1 MRPSFA
7 ELRALIASTF
17 PDNTAGDIEPSE
29 LRTYLLGA
37 LAAVQPA
44 YGQLLRQTLSANLTA
59 NITPPVKLTWQAAAD
74 SDPTQT
80 TSVFAAGTIARSE
93 RGTSK
98 IQFVT
103 NLETNSNRFITFTLF
118 KNGVA
123 TPWKITGNGAGAG
136 NPVAVALTAID
147 YADPA
152 ATYDIRMSAETNGT
166 VVTLSGSAMILEC
179 LPVNSY

>member
-1 MRPSFA
+1 MRKSFA
-7 ELRALIASTF
+7 ELRADIALAIE
-17 PDNTAGDIEPSE
+17 DNTMNLITPGDV
-29 LRTYLLGA
+29 RNTLLDMLNA
-37 LAAVQPA
+37 IQPA
-44 YGQLLRQTLSANLTA
+44 YGQLLRQTLSANVTA
-59 NITPPVKLTWQAAAD
+59 NITPAAKLTWEANGD

-80 TSVFAAGTIARSE
+80 TSVFASGTIARVE

-103 NLETNSNRFITFTLF
+103 NFEAASNRLITFTLF

-136 NPVAVALTAID
+136 NLVAVALTAID

-152 ATYDIRMSAETNGT
+152 ATYEMRMTAEVNGV

-179 LPVNSY
+179 LPVNTY